1 MRRLYLN
8 VRAPSRVFPRTG
20 KDELRVWFSTVPG
33 AWSWLPLESA
43 MQWEVANS
51 SEIEMTRD
59 FAGVKGEGGT
69 E

>member
-1 MRRLYLN
+1 MR
-8 VRAPSRVFPRTG
+8 VCS
-20 KDELRVWFSTVPG
+20 STVPS

-43 MQWEVANS
+43 MEWEVANS

-59 FAGVKGEGGT
+59 FDGVEGDGST